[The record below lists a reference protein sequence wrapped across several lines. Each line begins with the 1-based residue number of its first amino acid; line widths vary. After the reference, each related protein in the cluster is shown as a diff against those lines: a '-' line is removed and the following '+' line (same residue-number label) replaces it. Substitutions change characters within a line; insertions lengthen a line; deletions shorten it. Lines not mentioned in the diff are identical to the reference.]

1 MPRSRRP
8 LTPALLFLVL
18 LPVVTRPARA
28 DEKTDAGLAKI
39 APKMREFVDAK
50 QISGAVTLVVH
61 KGKIVHFEA
70 VGEADIAEHRPMT
83 KDTLFG
89 VASMTKPITATAVM
103 ILQDERKLSIDDPV
117 SKYIPQFKDARLAEG
132 RPQREITIRDC
143 LTHTSGLSGD
153 QAVVESLEKTA
164 EELAK
169 RPLKFEPGTKWEYSP
184 GLNVCG
190 RVVAIVS
197 GQSFEDF
204 LAKRIFKP
212 LQMTSST
219 FDLTAERKKNVALLY
234 KPGEDKQ
241 SIVAVD
247 PQLSPSLT
255 PGSGTPAY
263 GPSGG
268 LFSTAADMARF
279 YQMILNGG
287 ELDGARILSAD
298 AVRQM
303 TSPQTGDLAVGFTP
317 GNCWG
322 LGFCIV
328 REPQEVTKMLSP
340 GSFGHGGAWGTQGWI
355 DPKRQTIYVLL
366 IQRRDFG
373 NSDAADIRGAFQQLA
388 ADTLGN

>member
-1 MPRSRRP
+1 
-8 LTPALLFLVL
+8 
-18 LPVVTRPARA
+18 
-28 DEKTDAGLAKI
+28 
-39 APKMREFVDAK
+39 
-50 QISGAVTLVVH
+50 
-61 KGKIVHFEA
+61 
-70 VGEADIAEHRPMT
+70 
-83 KDTLFG
+83 
-89 VASMTKPITATAVM
+89 VM
-103 ILQDERKLSIDDPV
+103 ILQDEKKLSIDDPV
-117 SKYIPQFKDARLAEG
+117 SKYIPQFKDARLGEA

-153 QAVVESLEKTA
+153 QAVVGSLKKTA

-169 RPLKFEPGTKWEYSP
+169 RPLSFEPGTKWEYSP

-190 RVVAIVS
+190 CVVEVVS
-197 GQSFEDF
+197 GQTFEDF
-204 LAKRIFKP
+204 LVKRILTP

-219 FDLTAERKKNVALLY
+219 FKLTPERKKNLALLY
-234 KPGEDKQ
+234 QPGKDKQ
-241 SIVAVD
+241 SIVAAD
-247 PQLSPSLT
+247 PQLS

-279 YQMILNGG
+279 HQMILNGG
-287 ELDGARILSAD
+287 TLDGARILSAD

-328 REPQEVTKMLSP
+328 REPQGVTKMLSA
-340 GSFGHGGAWGTQGWI
+340 GTFGHGGAWGTQGWV
-355 DPKRQTIYVLL
+355 DPQRQTIFVLM

-373 NSDAADIRGAFQQLA
+373 NGDASDIRRDFQQLA
-388 ADTLGN
+388 ADALPD

>member
-1 MPRSRRP
+1 
-8 LTPALLFLVL
+8 
-18 LPVVTRPARA
+18 
-28 DEKTDAGLAKI
+28 
-39 APKMREFVDAK
+39 
-50 QISGAVTLVVH
+50 VTLVAH
-61 KGKIVHFEA
+61 KGKVVHLEA
-70 VGEADIAEHRPMT
+70 VGEADIATHRPMT

-103 ILQDERKLSIDDPV
+103 ILQDEGKLSIDEPV
-117 SKYIPQFKDARLAEG
+117 SKYIPQFKDARLGET
-132 RPQREITIRDC
+132 RPQREITIRDV

-190 RVVAIVS
+190 RVIEVAS

-204 LAKRIFKP
+204 LAKRIFAP
-212 LQMTSST
+212 LQMTRST
-219 FDLTAERKKNVALLY
+219 FDLTAERKNTLALMY
-234 KPGEDKQ
+234 KPGEDKK
-241 SIVAVD
+241 SLEAVD
-247 PQLSPSLT
+247 PQLSP
-255 PGSGTPAY
+255 GSGTPKY

-287 ELDGARILSAD
+287 ELDGARIVSQV

-303 TSPQTGDLAVGFTP
+303 STVQTGDLAVGFTP
-317 GNCWG
+317 GNAWG

-328 REPQEVTKMLSP
+328 REPQGVTKMVSA
-340 GSFGHGGAWGTQGWI
+340 GTFGHGGAWGTQGWI
-355 DPKRQTIYVLL
+355 DPGQQTIFVLM
-366 IQRRDFG
+366 IQRKDFG

-388 ADTLGN
+388 ADALSD

>member
-1 MPRSRRP
+1 MAPSRRL
-8 LTPALLFLVL
+8 LTLALLVL
-18 LPVVTRPARA
+18 ASLPFAAHA
-28 DEKTDAGLAKI
+28 DEKVETGLAKI
-39 APKMREFVDAK
+39 APKMREFVEAK
-50 QISGAVTLVVH
+50 QISGAVTLVAH
-61 KGKIVHFEA
+61 KGKIVHLEA
-70 VGEADIAEHRPMT
+70 VGEADVAAHRPMT
-83 KDTLFG
+83 KETLFG

-103 ILQDERKLSIDDPV
+103 ILQDDKKLSIDDPV
-117 SKYIPQFKDARLAEG
+117 SKYVPQFKDARLGEG

-169 RPLKFEPGTKWEYSP
+169 RSLKFEPGTKWEYSP

-190 RVVAIVS
+190 RVIEIVS
-197 GQSFEDF
+197 GQSFEEF

-212 LQMTSST
+212 LQMTNSS
-219 FDLTAERKKNVALLY
+219 FELTPERKKNLALLY
-234 KPGEDKQ
+234 RPGEDKQ
-241 SIVAVD
+241 SIVAAD
-247 PQLSPSLT
+247 PQFSPSTT
-255 PGSGTPAY
+255 PGSGTPYY

-287 ELDGARILSAD
+287 ALDGARILSAD
-298 AVRQM
+298 AARQM
-303 TSPQTGDLAVGFTP
+303 TTIQTGELQVGFTP
-317 GNCWG
+317 GNAWG

-355 DPKRQTIYVLL
+355 DPQRQTIYVLL
-366 IQRRDFG
+366 IQRKDFG
-373 NSDAADIRGAFQQLA
+373 NSDAADIRGTFQQLA
-388 ADTLGN
+388 ADALHD